1 MFLEKKN
8 DTGFLKINDTV
19 FGIIVSEALLKTGT
33 KAWPSTDKAKLIT
46 GIAGIWPSA
55 AEIADHLILWE
66 EDGVTCIKMHIV
78 MSFGT
83 SIKMATDIIL
93 DYIEEKLKPMLPGV
107 SCRVI
112 IDIVGVKSK
121 NIAPRDVEVVRE
133 WN

>member
-1 MFLEKKN
+1 MFLEKRN
-8 DTGFLKINDTV
+8 DTGFIKINDTV
-19 FGIIVSEALLKTGT
+19 FGSIVSEALLKTGT
-33 KAWPSTDKAKLIT
+33 KAWPATDKAKLIT

-55 AEIADHLILWE
+55 AEIADNLMLTE
-66 EDGVTCIKMHIV
+66 EEGVTCIKMCIV

-93 DYIEEKLKPMLPGV
+93 DYMEDKLKPMLPGV
-107 SCRVI
+107 PCRII

-121 NIAPRDVEVVRE
+121 HIAPRDVEVIRE